1 MANGRPAVDFEKLS
15 CHLVVVTAAAADSV
29 GGRLLNVVVVDVS
42 KRQQVGERERARGDW
57 RQRCG
62 RVLIC
67 AAVALLSRSLLIIYV
82 CVCVLMRCLFLFL
95 SPQLLSLLMLMP
107 MLSPELLTATAIRG
121 EGGGGDLWKA
131 ENNSLAN

>member
-1 MANGRPAVDFEKLS
+1 M
-15 CHLVVVTAAAADSV
+15 VVTAAAADSV

-67 AAVALLSRSLLIIYV
+67 AAVALLSRSSLLIIYV
-82 CVCVLMRCLFLFL
+82 CVCVCAYA
-95 SPQLLSLLMLMP
+95 LSLS
-107 MLSPELLTATAIRG
+107 LSFSPTAVVADADAYAFPRTVDCHGDKRG
-121 EGGGGDLWKA
+121 RGGGRFV
-131 ENNSLAN
+131 ESREQQSR

>member
-1 MANGRPAVDFEKLS
+1 MRQS
-15 CHLVVVTAAAADSV
+15 ADLRCCGTTV
-29 GGRLLNVVVVDVS
+29 QVVVVDNL
-42 KRQQVGERERARGDW
+42 
-57 RQRCG
+57 C
-62 RVLIC
+62 
-67 AAVALLSRSLLIIYV
+67 V

-121 EGGGGDLWKA
+121 EGGGDLWKA

>member
-1 MANGRPAVDFEKLS
+1 M
-15 CHLVVVTAAAADSV
+15 VVTAAAADSV

-67 AAVALLSRSLLIIYV
+67 AAVALLSRSSLLIIYV

-121 EGGGGDLWKA
+121 EGGGRFV
-131 ENNSLAN
+131 ESREQQSR